1 MSLLIK
7 NGRIITA
14 TDDYVADVF
23 CENGT
28 IAAIGRDLPAH
39 RFQADETSDASGP
52 YVSPGG
58 SAVRPARSAP
68 RQSPL
73 R

>member
-1 MSLLIK
+1 MSLLIT

-28 IAAIGRDLPAH
+28 IAAIGRDLPSH
-39 RFQADETSDASGP
+39 R
-52 YVSPGG
+52 
-58 SAVRPARSAP
+58 
-68 RQSPL
+68 
-73 R
+73 